1 MLIWSQASSEY
12 INIAVSER
20 REEGD
25 WRLSCPGPH
34 QVWGEAEWS
43 GPVVRWLSLSL
54 SLSLCWRILL
64 LASPHF
70 PSPYLQPLFCN
81 ISIFRYFP
89 FYQPAATNTFSPHLI
104 SSLLPSLVSS
114 ELQPGPSATLQAQPQ
129 QPLVVLGRC
138 RQWEVFD
145 PDVCVRY
152 NDCEIACPGGL
163 YYNSIKT
170 VPV

>member
-1 MLIWSQASSEY
+1 MKSGQQWIYQYSSQW
-12 INIAVSER
+12 
-20 REEGD
+20 EEGGG
-25 WRLSCPGPH
+25 RL
-34 QVWGEAEWS
+34 EAELSWAPPS
-43 GPVVRWLSLSL
+43 LRRGGVIWPGGEMALSLSLSL